1 MTDTMQRLFGFD
13 ASKNSV
19 RTEIIAGLTTFLTM
33 SYVLAVNPSILSDAG
48 MDRGALFTVTILS
61 SALATLVMAFYAKLP
76 FALAPA
82 MGLNAFFA
90 YTVCGLMGYTWQ
102 FALTAVLIEGILFII
117 LTLTGLRT
125 KLVNALP
132 LSVRNAIAP
141 GIGLFITLLGLKSAG
156 VVVENPSTL
165 VAMGSFGDPS
175 VLLTFFGLLV
185 TVVMLV
191 RKVPGAFLLGI
202 IITTVAGIP
211 LGLTKWQGFLDTPP
225 SIAPVF
231 MKFDMS
237 NVFSI
242 DMLVIV
248 FTFLFIDLFDT
259 VGSLVGASVPL
270 RRADGTVHNMNRA
283 FMADAIG
290 TTAGAMLGTSTVS
303 TYVESVSGI
312 NSGGRTGL
320 TAFVTA
326 VCLLLSLFMAPFFLS
341 VPSAATAPVLI
352 IVGLMMARSLKDVDL
367 TDYADAIPAFICLVM
382 MPFSYSISDGIAM
395 GVMSYVLINACSG
408 RFSRLRPASYVLFA
422 FFLLKYIAAVMKF

>member
-1 MTDTMQRLFGFD
+1 MTNTLQRLFGFD
-13 ASKNSV
+13 ASRNSV
-19 RTEIIAGLTTFLTM
+19 RTEIVAGLTTFLTM
-33 SYVLAVNPSILSDAG
+33 SYVLAVNPSILSSTG

-61 SALATLVMAFYAKLP
+61 AALATLIMAFYAKLP

-125 KLVNALP
+125 KLVDALP

-141 GIGLFITLLGLKSAG
+141 GIGLFITLLGLESAG
-156 VVVENPSTL
+156 VIVENPSTI
-165 VAMGSFGDPS
+165 VAMGSFSDPS

-185 TVVMLV
+185 TAVLLI
-191 RKVPGAFLLGI
+191 RNVPGAFLLGI
-202 IITTVAGIP
+202 IITTVAGVP

-225 SIAPVF
+225 SIDPVF
-231 MKFDMS
+231 MKFDAS
-237 NVFSI
+237 NIFSI
-242 DMLVIV
+242 DMLLVV

-259 VGSLVGASVPL
+259 VGTLVGASAPF
-270 RRADGTVHNMNRA
+270 RRTDGTMHNMNRA
-283 FMADAIG
+283 FLADAIG

-326 VCLLLSLFMAPFFLS
+326 ACLLLSLFLAPFFLS

-367 TDYADAIPAFICLVM
+367 TDYSDAIPAFICLVM

-422 FFLLKYIAAVMKF
+422 FFLLKYLTEVMKF

>member
-1 MTDTMQRLFGFD
+1 MTNTLQRLFGFD
-13 ASKNSV
+13 ASKTSV
-19 RTEIIAGLTTFLTM
+19 RTEIVAGLTTFLTM
-33 SYVLAVNPSILSDAG
+33 SYVLAVNPSILSDTG

-61 SALATLVMAFYAKLP
+61 SALATLIMAFYAKLP

-90 YTVCGLMGYTWQ
+90 YTVCGLMGYSWQ

-125 KLVNALP
+125 KLVDALP
-132 LSVRNAIAP
+132 MSVRNAIAP

-156 VVVENPSTL
+156 VVVSNSSTL
-165 VAMGSFGDPS
+165 VSMGSFGDPS

-185 TVVMLV
+185 TAVMLI

-202 IITTVAGIP
+202 IITTLAGIP
-211 LGLTKWQGFLDTPP
+211 LGLTKWQGFLATPP
-225 SIAPVF
+225 SIEPVF
-231 MKFDMS
+231 MKFDAS
-237 NVFSI
+237 NIFSI
-242 DMLVIV
+242 DMLVVV

-259 VGSLVGASVPL
+259 VGTLVGASAPF
-270 RRADGTVHNMNRA
+270 RRADGTVHNLNRA

-352 IVGLMMARSLKDVDL
+352 IVGLMMARSLKDIDL

-395 GVMSYVLINACSG
+395 GVMSYVLINVCSG
-408 RFSRLRPASYVLFA
+408 HFSRLRTASYVLFA
-422 FFLLKYIAAVMKF
+422 FFLLKYLATVIEF

>member
-1 MTDTMQRLFGFD
+1 MTNTLQRLFGFD
-13 ASKNSV
+13 ASKTTV
-19 RTEIIAGLTTFLTM
+19 RTEIVAGLTTFLTM
-33 SYVLAVNPSILSDAG
+33 SYVLAVNPSILSDTG
-48 MDRGALFTVTILS
+48 MDRGALFTVTILA
-61 SALATLVMAFYAKLP
+61 SALATLIMAFYAKLP

-90 YTVCGLMGYTWQ
+90 YTVCGLMGYSWQ

-117 LTLTGLRT
+117 LTLTGLRA
-125 KLVNALP
+125 KLVDALP
-132 LSVRNAIAP
+132 MSVRNAIAP

-156 VVVENPSTL
+156 VVVANSSTL
-165 VAMGSFGDPS
+165 VSMGSFGDPS

-185 TVVMLV
+185 TAVMLI

-202 IITTVAGIP
+202 IITTLAGIP
-211 LGLTKWQGFLDTPP
+211 LGLTKWQGFFATPP
-225 SIAPVF
+225 SIDPVF
-231 MKFDMS
+231 LKLDAT
-237 NVFSI
+237 NIFSI
-242 DMLVIV
+242 DMLVVV

-259 VGSLVGASVPL
+259 VGTLVGASAPF
-270 RRADGTVHNMNRA
+270 RRADGTVHNLNRA

-352 IVGLMMARSLKDVDL
+352 IVGLMMARSLKDVEL

-395 GVMSYVLINACSG
+395 GVMSYVLINVCSG
-408 RFSRLRPASYVLFA
+408 RFSRLRTASYVLFA
-422 FFLLKYIAAVMKF
+422 FFLLKYLATVIEF